1 MKKIIIFTKNSH
13 YSDVF
18 NKTLS
23 NELYDFEIINVFNK
37 SITLQYLASIQKI
50 DLIIFD
56 FELTNN
62 LEKITTSD
70 KIINT
75 PFILLI
81 DKKDLSKLTLNK
93 KITDIIINLSYPE
106 ELIYRINNVF
116 INKQVDNNSKNIIII
131 ADLIIN
137 LDKYTISIANDIVD
151 LTFKEFEL
159 LTYLSKNVDKPFSRD
174 SLLNQVWGYDYIG
187 GYRTVDVHIRRIR
200 AKIEQNY
207 QYIHT
212 IRNIGYK
219 ITNPS
224 K

>member
-1 MKKIIIFTKNSH
+1 MKKIIIFTKNSN

-18 NKTLS
+18 NETLN
-23 NELYDFEIINVFNK
+23 NELYDFEIINTFNK
-37 SITLQYLASIQKI
+37 SITQQYLASIQKI

-56 FELTNN
+56 FELTDN
-62 LEKITTSD
+62 LEKITTFNQ
-70 KIINT
+70 IINI

-93 KITDIIINLSYPE
+93 KITDTIINLSYPE

-116 INKQVDNNSKNIIII
+116 INKHDNYNSKNIIVI

-137 LDKYTISIANDIVD
+137 LDKYTISIANNIVD